1 MIDTA
6 GLNFPI
12 DKQPDEMNLE
22 ERLAY
27 YEYLAGEFKRK
38 EQERDK
44 LQLEIAR
51 MIGCS
56 DPRDA
61 SSWPDAVQMQD
72 CLNDP
77 GSGIPRG
84 RL

>member
-12 DKQPDEMNLE
+12 DKEPNQMSLE
-22 ERLAY
+22 ERIAY

-51 MIGCS
+51 MIGRGDS
-56 DPRDA
+56 PGR
-61 SSWPDAVQMQD
+61 SS
-72 CLNDP
+72 
-77 GSGIPRG
+77 
-84 RL
+84 

>member
-6 GLNFPI
+6 GLNFPV

-27 YEYLAGEFKRK
+27 YEYLIGEFRRK

-51 MIGCS
+51 MIGRG
-56 DPRDA
+56 DP
-61 SSWPDAVQMQD
+61 SSA
-72 CLNDP
+72 
-77 GSGIPRG
+77 
-84 RL
+84 